1 MQLSDKQKGIGLAL
15 LGVLFITPDS
25 LLVRLISLDS
35 WEVIFFRV
43 FFPFIFLLILLLIY
57 YQKRFFQVCLLI
69 GFAGVINAI
78 LLLLGNITFIILLN
92 FRWLLKFNID
102 NIIHLR
108 SS

>member
-35 WEVIFFRV
+35 WEVIFFRG

-57 YQKRFFQVCLLI
+57 YQKRFF
-69 GFAGVINAI
+69 I
-78 LLLLGNITFIILLN
+78 LQ
-92 FRWLLKFNID
+92 R
-102 NIIHLR
+102 
-108 SS
+108 